1 VAAVLYASQGMVNNS
16 IMDSIRYTMDACF
29 VSHDT
34 FNTVLENY
42 LRGMVEYWGTTRR
55 DYVLVTAKD
64 IPDEMLIPVNGT
76 MSITTTGWKYSGLAD
91 ILVLALISVIPG
103 LTMCAVAMDYL
114 ESRRK
119 VHGSPERPACVA
131 HQPFNASDPLHVI
144 LASGSGG
151 LCRALRARSG
161 GDLIDYKSLR
171 VHLGVQ
177 DDGMAVLTAEDSGE
191 VDVAESGEVD
201 EEAGEDEE
209 GNFGGDLFVDENWKK
224 NAVAPRC
231 YTW

>member
-1 VAAVLYASQGMVNNS
+1 
-16 IMDSIRYTMDACF
+16 
-29 VSHDT
+29 
-34 FNTVLENY
+34 
-42 LRGMVEYWGTTRR
+42 
-55 DYVLVTAKD
+55 VTAKD

-209 GNFGGDLFVDENWKK
+209 GNFGGVEDLFVDENWKK